1 MEEKV
6 LEILKN
12 LFELDTVDETCS
24 QETCDKWDSMGVLN
38 LVVELESEF
47 EVSLEPEEIGEMKS
61 FNDIIRILKAKGVE

>member
-6 LEILKN
+6 LEIVKN

-24 QETCDKWDSMGVLN
+24 QTTCEKWDSMGQLN

-47 EVSLEPEEIGEMKS
+47 DVTLEPEEIGEMKS
-61 FNDIIRILKAKGVE
+61 FNDIIRILKSKAV

>member
-12 LFELDTVDETCS
+12 LFELDNVDETCS
-24 QETCDKWDSMGVLN
+24 QTTCEKWDSMGQLN

-47 EVSLEPEEIGEMKS
+47 DVTLEPEEIGEMKS
-61 FNDIIRILKAKGVE
+61 FSDIIRILKSK

>member
-24 QETCDKWDSMGVLN
+24 QTTCEKWDSMGQLN

-47 EVSLEPEEIGEMKS
+47 DVTLEPEEIGEMKS
-61 FNDIIRILKAKGVE
+61 FNDIIRILKTKRVD